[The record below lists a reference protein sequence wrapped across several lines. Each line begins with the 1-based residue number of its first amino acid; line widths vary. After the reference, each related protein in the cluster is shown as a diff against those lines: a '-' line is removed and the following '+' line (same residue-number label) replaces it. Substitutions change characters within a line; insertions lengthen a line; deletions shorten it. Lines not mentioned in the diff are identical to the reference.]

1 MKTYQEFVAESYRFS
16 KRSGIKHKD
25 PFTRYDAG
33 TEPKGDLGGKFQGG
47 WLEKEKKKK
56 EKVEEGIGTTVAG
69 ALGNPPVLSK
79 RMKLKRALLNR
90 EVQKNV
96 QKNKE
101 KKYSGKA
108 AVNEA
113 GDWWHPDPEKDKKLS
128 GKGPQMRAREDRG
141 QSTSAQTKPD
151 YSKRLKPGE
160 SYMDF
165 AKRKAAER
173 SKK

>member
-69 ALGNPPVLSK
+69 ALGNPPALSK

-96 QKNKE
+96 QKNKD

-108 AVNEA
+108 ANE
-113 GDWWHPDPEKDKKLS
+113 
-128 GKGPQMRAREDRG
+128 
-141 QSTSAQTKPD
+141 
-151 YSKRLKPGE
+151 
-160 SYMDF
+160 
-165 AKRKAAER
+165 
-173 SKK
+173 